1 MAKNKIVLKEFG
13 LNSFADVEPQVT
25 HSELEQERVE
35 AIREEVLDLG
45 EDIQEAQCAVD
56 ELKEQLAQQVVN
68 VAEIEGTDPVEILD
82 SVQVKIESSELPAPT
97 LTADGPQV
105 IEEVIDVESGLE
117 SYCKEFLK
125 LSRRETAD
133 LLNKKQVNTGFE
145 NYGFETGDSKYLAR
159 YKHNLA
165 LTAKLVNMGM
175 EAINIKESGFLENLK
190 NEFRTIEGEAAH
202 YFKKSKEVVS
212 RAQGLKSAPL
222 RSDIELSMR
231 GQVMISDIPDLCLEN
246 YLSLYKDKKS
256 PATLKSFNFIPEGEI
271 FIDDVKASAGQLKNF
286 APMGIMTARSKNL
299 YQKNQDTSPD
309 TTKTI
314 ACIDK
319 ETTEGGKLLKMVT
332 FHNPTG
338 VKIKST
344 SDAIKNIDEIN
355 NKYMSHCRML
365 KSFAST
371 FTAQLLRHGGEDGK
385 VALLFGL
392 LPATSFIWMYRYM
405 SDFRHVN
412 NLTHAQFVYRDWY
425 YTQLELLEMI
435 EG

>member
-1 MAKNKIVLKEFG
+1 MAKNIVLKQFSGFE
-13 LNSFADVEPQVT
+13 SFADVDSVA
-25 HSELEQERVE
+25 SSDLEQSRVE
-35 AIREEVLDLG
+35 EIRQENIALG
-45 EDIQEAQCAVD
+45 EEIAEAQDAVD
-56 ELKEQLAQQVVN
+56 DLKCQLAQQAVN
-68 VAEIEGTDPVEILD
+68 IAEIEGTDPVEVLD
-82 SVQVKIESSELPAPT
+82 SVQVKIEGSELPQPT

-105 IEEVIDVESGLE
+105 IDEVINVESGLE
-117 SYCKEFLK
+117 SYCKAYIKMSRQEVADK
-125 LSRRETAD
+125 LRHKVKT
-133 LLNKKQVNTGFE
+133 TGFE
-145 NYGFETGDSKYLAR
+145 NYGFESNMLSR
-159 YKHNLA
+159 YKSNFA
-165 LTAKLVNMGM
+165 LTAALANMGM

-190 NEFRTIEGEAAH
+190 NEFRTIEGEASH
-202 YFKKSKEVVS
+202 YFKKSKEIVS
-212 RAQGLKSAPL
+212 RASGLKSAPL

-231 GQVMISDIPDLCLEN
+231 GQVMMSDIPDVCLEN

-256 PATLKSFNFIPEGEI
+256 PATLKSFNFIPEGEV

-299 YQKNQDTSPD
+299 YQKNQDTTPD

-344 SDAIKNIDEIN
+344 SDAIKNIEEIN

-392 LPATSFIWMYRYM
+392 LPATAFIWMYRYM

-435 EG
+435 DG